1 MDAVLTSLVP
11 AATVAPVHGIGS
23 AVRSCGIAESEAAAG
38 FAGILAAVPA
48 APAAPCAPVTPGGV
62 ATAPGKQF
70 AGPGVAIGAAATDQ
84 VPMAMAAVAAPTEK
98 PVDAIPAAAVPTVT
112 APNPNGVPGVPVPA
126 ATAEAVASA
135 VPVGATLPEAAETI
149 PEVAQAASG
158 DSGAATVETATM
170 AVATATPAQ
179 ADIAA
184 LAQAQTDVATLPAAT
199 PAATP
204 AAISAAT
211 PELSPGTDPSQP
223 ATVSADASPAA
234 PEAIAM
240 ARVQVLATTPAIG
253 SAAPVPTA
261 DTPVAAD
268 PEVPASAAAPLSVAA
283 ALDAASP
290 VVAMV
295 AADAETGTAVVT
307 DKPAAAHDAEDDAP
321 DAAAIPADTEPAL
334 HGPTAAE
341 QAMLGYG
348 LHTYLKSAGL
358 PAARAAA
365 AESAQPATSG
375 DASATAGRPA
385 AFAALVNDFLAADAA
400 ATTGNGLGVRLA
412 GDLSDPATAA
422 QLRAQGNGASAASIR
437 SQVAEQISRGLLNG
451 KGEEKLTIRLNPEE
465 LGQVDVEL
473 RAVNDRLTVTL
484 RAATPEAEQAL
495 RSGARELTDSII
507 ERSGRFQHVEVRVES
522 RDGGTLRTERP
533 DDRHQEQKQDGKQQD
548 GRRAGRD
555 EARGQTEDA
564 DSARE
569 AWVRAFTDLSQLSQE
584 A

>member
-23 AVRSCGIAESEAAAG
+23 AVRSCGVAESEAAAG

-98 PVDAIPAAAVPTVT
+98 PVDANPAAAVPTVT
-112 APNPNGVPGVPVPA
+112 APNPNGVPGAPVQA

-158 DSGAATVETATM
+158 DPGAATVETATM
-170 AVATATPAQ
+170 AVAMATPAQ
-179 ADIAA
+179 ADIVA

-199 PAATP
+199 P
-204 AAISAAT
+204 AAT

-240 ARVQVLATTPAIG
+240 ARVQILATTPAIG

-358 PAARAAA
+358 PAARAVA
-365 AESAQPATSG
+365 AESAQPATTG

-555 EARGQTEDA
+555 EARGQADDA